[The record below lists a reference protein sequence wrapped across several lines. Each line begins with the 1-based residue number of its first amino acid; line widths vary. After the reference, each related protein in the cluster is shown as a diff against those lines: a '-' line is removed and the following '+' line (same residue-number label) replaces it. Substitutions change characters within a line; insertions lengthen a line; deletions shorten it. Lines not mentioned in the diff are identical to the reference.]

1 MKAVAC
7 FDFCKQV
14 KGRFWRSYDPLRMMM
29 ALSVIRSRV

>member
-7 FDFCKQV
+7 FDLCKQV
-14 KGRFWRSYDPLRMMM
+14 EGRLWRPYDPLRMMM